1 MSQKL
6 EKIKR
11 FIIKHDELFFILIF
25 FIIIFGITVYIKT
38 VPEDEV
44 WNFQNIYKIY
54 NGYKIYIDANV
65 ITTPLFHLVGVIMF
79 KLFGANFFI
88 FKLYGVFINLF
99 LMIGVYKIFKS
110 LKIKKWL
117 SLFFSSIIFVAEI
130 NAIHN
135 TSSYNN
141 LCLAISFFGILI
153 ILNRNKYTDNKF
165 IIIESIINFIILCT
179 KQNIG
184 IFYLIGFII
193 YNIIY
198 EKGIKKITNILKI
211 LFINLILIIICM
223 GILYNKGLLDG
234 FISYAILG
242 IREFSQRNFAM
253 EILILKLIGIS
264 VINLILIIFLNKNNM
279 AKKEEIKNVNIIT
292 CFAFPLLMISY
303 PIFNIA
309 HIDLSLFLM
318 YILLIYIIYLIFLNM
333 GFNKNIINKLTML
346 IMVLLS
352 SISVL
357 KTILYFCEIDY
368 NYEYNDAYFG
378 SLLSNEYKNKIKN
391 VTKYIENSEGNVI
404 VFSTEAALYMV
415 PLNRSNGNMDEP
427 LLGNFGKDGE
437 NGVIKEISEMV
448 NTKIIINKEKKV
460 YQESDKIIQYIKDN
474 LDYVGEIEDLLIYQT
489 KK

>member
-1 MSQKL
+1 
-6 EKIKR
+6 
-11 FIIKHDELFFILIF
+11 
-25 FIIIFGITVYIKT
+25 
-38 VPEDEV
+38 
-44 WNFQNIYKIY
+44 
-54 NGYKIYIDANV
+54 
-65 ITTPLFHLVGVIMF
+65 
-79 KLFGANFFI
+79 
-88 FKLYGVFINLF
+88 
-99 LMIGVYKIFKS
+99 
-110 LKIKKWL
+110 
-117 SLFFSSIIFVAEI
+117 
-130 NAIHN
+130 
-135 TSSYNN
+135 
-141 LCLAISFFGILI
+141 
-153 ILNRNKYTDNKF
+153 
-165 IIIESIINFIILCT
+165 
-179 KQNIG
+179 
-184 IFYLIGFII
+184 
-193 YNIIY
+193 
-198 EKGIKKITNILKI
+198 
-211 LFINLILIIICM
+211 
-223 GILYNKGLLDG
+223 
-234 FISYAILG
+234 
-242 IREFSQRNFAM
+242 
-253 EILILKLIGIS
+253 
-264 VINLILIIFLNKNNM
+264 
-279 AKKEEIKNVNIIT
+279 
-292 CFAFPLLMISY
+292 
-303 PIFNIA
+303 
-309 HIDLSLFLM
+309 
-318 YILLIYIIYLIFLNM
+318 M